1 MTKYNLTIL
10 LFPFLLFSCSKTNIS
25 PIMNNT
31 DLKIGFEQNNNT
43 TATYFESIAYY
54 KLLDKNCDNIQVN
67 AYGMTDSGYPLHEVI
82 ITNDG
87 VFDPEL
93 IKKNGKSIL
102 FINNGIHPGE
112 PCGVD
117 ASMLLTRAL
126 TQGNLQHLLNKV
138 TIALV
143 PLYNISGSL
152 NRGSYSRAN
161 QNGPE
166 EYGFRGNGQNLDLNR
181 DFVKC
186 DSENAKTFNRLYNKW
201 SADIFIDNHTS
212 NGADYQYVMTLI
224 PTQKDK
230 MEIPLSLYM
239 TDHLLPDLYKKMK
252 LNNYEMTPYVYAKTT
267 PDQGILGFLD
277 LPRYSSGYANL
288 HNSISFMPET
298 HMLKSYKDRVYST
311 YQFMISMLEH
321 IDENKDALL
330 SARQKAIQLT
340 KTKQEFDINWK
351 LDEKKSEKF
360 LFKGYE
366 AKYKPSDV
374 SGIERLY
381 YDQSKPYKKEIS
393 ILNTYV
399 PSLSVTKP
407 KAYIIP
413 RAYKQIIDKMISN
426 GVEVMRINRDEVKEV
441 ETYQIIDFKTVKS
454 PYEGHY
460 LHSDLEITKRIE
472 NIKYLKGDYIIY
484 TNQQMNRYIIETL
497 EPQAPDSW
505 FSWNFFDAILNQ
517 KEYFSP
523 YVFEDLA
530 KKILETNPT
539 LKLKLEEKKAKNPEF
554 KNSSYQQLEFVYQ
567 NSKYFEKTYRRYPIG
582 RLLED

>member
-1 MTKYNLTIL
+1 
-10 LFPFLLFSCSKTNIS
+10 
-25 PIMNNT
+25 MNNT